1 LPVVF
6 TQSEERKMKVHCE
19 QELFE
24 KFPGA
29 SIHGVVFDRLDLLEG
44 EAIGVWKGRAL
55 ESVRESGISL
65 ELLVDVPEIK
75 AWRSAFQS
83 FGLKPSKYRSSIEQL
98 YRRALKGDLLE
109 TQLPLV
115 NLYCYVS
122 IIHRA
127 PMGAYDLEKTKGDIC
142 VRPARSGEEFT
153 AIGEKQAA
161 HSEAGVIVYADGEG
175 IICWGWNHRDSARTC
190 LGLDTR
196 RAIFF
201 ADSSV
206 TGTRGAAD
214 EAINNLTAA
223 LASSGCV
230 KLGSFALDRERC
242 EVALSI

>member
-1 LPVVF
+1 
-6 TQSEERKMKVHCE
+6 MKVRCE

-29 SIHGVVFDRLDLLEG
+29 SIHGVVFDRLDLLESG
-44 EAIGVWKGRAL
+44 TDQVWKGRAL
-55 ESVRESGISL
+55 ESVRDSGISP
-65 ELLVDVPEIK
+65 ELLVEVPEIK

-98 YRRALKGDLLE
+98 YRRALKGDLIE
-109 TQLPLV
+109 TRLPLV

-122 IIHRA
+122 ILHRA
-127 PMGAYDLEKTKGDIC
+127 PMGAYDLEKTHGDIC
-142 VRPARSGEEFT
+142 VRPARGGEEFT

-161 HSEAGVIVYADGEG
+161 QSEAGVIVYADIEG

-201 ADSSV
+201 ADSSATV
-206 TGTRGAAD
+206 TRTAAKD
-214 EAINNLTAA
+214 AINTLTVA

-230 KLGSFALDRERC
+230 KLSSFALDRERC
-242 EVALSI
+242 ETEFSI